1 MIPSQQATAT
11 VDLKED
17 TAIPGTF
24 LNGYEVLNLSE
35 VCWPV
40 RVISIELKG
49 QPASDDD
56 RGRLKDIVW
65 KLRGANK
72 SHCPGLGFVID
83 IDKTRVAIPATWQ
96 IPLPVETSEYCAVLS
111 CMMDA
116 DNESALGR
124 TILAGILREAIKNTF
139 KSQLLPELGPL
150 WQDFDSFTQAPPA
163 AGTGDHLFCRRF
175 TAQVKQLRDRR
186 MALQVVVGST
196 ALDGKTF
203 EQHYRDGTVAELVTM
218 INIKRAGRMNR
229 DNRPV
234 SVRVVQQYLDGVTVK
249 ALDLDDI
256 ETVERDSKLR
266 PEQQRVNAGRTIRC
280 HQFGRPPID
289 VPGGEL
295 RLILDSHI
303 LGEDHRET
311 IITPEERLVWMQRVR
326 KLLDGV
332 SVFGKTLR
340 LNVNLLGV
348 DEFGGISILPP
359 IIRVRGENGKEVHI
373 EPPSVFSEPGLLSRG
388 RQRADH
394 IRRNGFLEL
403 RPMNPLLAWPKHL
416 GDERAKRMQAE
427 LDNICRGQ
435 GIRAAFAVTLYNT
448 VEDIYQAVEKGKH
461 DALLAVLP
469 EGSSAPQDQGNMH
482 EAIKRRI
489 QIPSQC
495 IQHNRTL
502 PARLAKM
509 SLKDAMKSDAQYV
522 RRVRRMYE
530 GCVSALLVKHH
541 CFPFAPEEPFHY
553 NLQVGLDVGGIHS
566 SHVMACLGY
575 GFTSPKSGLFFL
587 PEEIPVEVQKKEPI
601 PTNSLYVG
609 LLALFGR
616 VHNELTSIGRS
627 PDFNSVLFYR
637 DGQLL
642 GDGDEW
648 NERDALVR
656 LHSELL
662 SRGWISEDSTWTAV
676 EVLKSAENWRFLRR
690 DGIRTLNPIV
700 GQVCFPFADPKTA
713 IVATTGVPYLT
724 QGTAQPL
731 IARITDI
738 RGQAKMDRVLRDL
751 VWQADMCFTKVDMG
765 MSLPWVLQVA
775 DQGALQLSRS
785 YQITGITV

>member
-11 VDLKED
+11 TDGKQDSTLS
-17 TAIPGTF
+17 GTF

-35 VCWPV
+35 LRWPV
-40 RVISIELKG
+40 RVLSIEMRG
-49 QPASDDD
+49 RPAGDDD
-56 RGRLKDIVW
+56 RGQLKDIVW

-72 SHCPGLGFVID
+72 PQCPGLGFVID
-83 IDKTRVAIPATWQ
+83 IDKMRVAIPAAWQ
-96 IPLPVETSEYCAVLS
+96 IPLPVETSEYRAALS
-111 CMMDA
+111 SIMDA

-139 KSQLLPELGPL
+139 KNQLLPELGPL
-150 WQDFDSFTQAPPA
+150 WQDYDSFTQAPPT
-163 AGTGDHLFCRRF
+163 AGAEDFLFCRRF
-175 TAQVKQLRDRR
+175 TTQVKQLRDQR

-203 EQHYRDGTVAELVTM
+203 EQHYRDGTVPDLMTM
-218 INIKRAGRMNR
+218 INVKRTGRMNR
-229 DNRPV
+229 DNRPI
-234 SVRVVQQYLDGVTVK
+234 SVRVVQQYPDGVTVK

-256 ETVERDSKLR
+256 ETLERDSKLR
-266 PEQQRVNAGRTIRC
+266 PEQQRANTGRTIRC

-289 VPGGEL
+289 VPVGEL
-295 RLILDSHI
+295 RLILDSQI

-311 IITPEERLVWMQRVR
+311 IIVPEERLVWMQRVR

-332 SVFGKTLR
+332 NVFGKTLR
-340 LNVNLLGV
+340 LNPTLLNV
-348 DEFGGISILPP
+348 EEFGGVSILPP
-359 IIRVRGENGKEVHI
+359 RIRVRGENGREVHI
-373 EPPSVFSEPGLLSRG
+373 EPPAGFSESALLSRG
-388 RQRADH
+388 RQRADN

-403 RPMNPLLAWPKHL
+403 RPVNPLLAWPKHL
-416 GDERAKRMQAE
+416 GDERAKQMQGE

-435 GIRAAFAVTLYNT
+435 GIRATFTVAPYNT
-448 VEDIYQAVEKGKH
+448 VEDIYQAIEKGKH
-461 DALLAVLP
+461 DTLLAVLP
-469 EGSSAPQDQGNMH
+469 EGSSAPQSQGNMH

-495 IQHNRTL
+495 IQHNHTL

-509 SLKDAMKSDAQYV
+509 SLKDAMKSDVQCV

-530 GCVSALLVKHH
+530 GCLSVLLVKHH

-553 NLQVGLDVGGIHS
+553 NVQVGLDVGGIHS

-575 GFTSPKSGLFFL
+575 GFTTPKSGLFFL

-609 LLALFGR
+609 LLALFVR
-616 VHNELTSIGRS
+616 VHSELMSIGCS

-662 SRGWISEDSTWTAV
+662 SRGWISEDSAWTAV
-676 EVLKSAENWRFLRR
+676 EVLKSAENWRFLRSA
-690 DGIRTLNPIV
+690 GIRTLNPIV
-700 GQVCFPFADPKTA
+700 GQVCFPFADPMTA

-738 RGQAKMDRVLRDL
+738 RGQATVDRVLRDL